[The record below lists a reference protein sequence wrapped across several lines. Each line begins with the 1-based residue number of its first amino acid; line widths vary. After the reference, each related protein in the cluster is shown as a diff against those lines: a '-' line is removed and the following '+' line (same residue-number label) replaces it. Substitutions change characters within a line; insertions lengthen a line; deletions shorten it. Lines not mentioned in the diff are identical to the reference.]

1 MKIDIDELKI
11 SIIIPLYNE
20 EKTIIQ
26 LLEKIKYVLK
36 NNYEIIIVD
45 DGSTDNSLSLVRAY
59 KRSNEKLKIL
69 YHEKNL
75 GKGAA
80 IKTAKNVIS
89 GRIVIIQD
97 ADLEY
102 DPNDYLKLVKPIR
115 EKKNKVVYG
124 SRVSKNGRY
133 NNKNFTSIFRI
144 IGNHILTAISNF
156 FNKQKL
162 TDAHTCYKVFDKDLF
177 DKIILEEDGFSFCP
191 EITTKISK
199 LGVEIIEIPIAYNG
213 RNYKDGKKIKF
224 TDAIYA
230 LITILKYKYFK

>member
-26 LLEKIKYVLK
+26 LLEKIEYVLK
-36 NNYEIIIVD
+36 NNYEIVIVD

-59 KRSNEKLKIL
+59 KRNNEKLKIL

-102 DPNDYLKLVKPIR
+102 EPSDVPILISAVG
-115 EKKNKVVYG
+115 ETTPVVYG
-124 SRVSKNGRY
+124 SRNKVKNPRSSNLFYWG
-133 NNKNFTSIFRI
+133 
-144 IGNHILTAISNF
+144 GVWLT
-156 FNKQKL
+156 KL
-162 TDAHTCYKVFDKDLF
+162 ANVLYQHSL
-177 DKIILEEDGFSFCP
+177 
-191 EITTKISK
+191 
-199 LGVEIIEIPIAYNG
+199 
-213 RNYKDGKKIKF
+213 
-224 TDAIYA
+224 
-230 LITILKYKYFK
+230 